1 MVIVLYCCSMVLYT
15 EAAST
20 NNTTFCLVNE
30 IESLSPVPHEGT
42 VSMWFWIIP
51 VFIVRISF
59 NFVNNGRTN
68 HVFPTFYVIIVH
80 ISCITYIFTYLRIMT
95 IRDILTMMSSHFSYL
110 CCFVIYFIY
119 FEINYHRSC
128 IWRRGKMYGPFV
140 HSIESHQTNIF

>member
-1 MVIVLYCCSMVLYT
+1 MIICT
-15 EAAST
+15 T

-80 ISCITYIFTYLRIMT
+80 IQYDHLYLSFYTIAMKSCCVATCTRC
-95 IRDILTMMSSHFSYL
+95 ILFDTVTSETWYSVLQQKRWTLSPL
-110 CCFVIYFIY
+110 NGSVIYFVVFI
-119 FEINYHRSC
+119 IKL
-128 IWRRGKMYGPFV
+128 IMGGMAL
-140 HSIESHQTNIF
+140 